1 MDSNLPAKIGK
12 YDVMEV
18 IGRGG
23 MGVVYKANDPHLDR
37 IVAIKMITSGFA
49 ENPAQ
54 LKRFFVE
61 AKSLA
66 SLVHPNIV
74 TVYDLGDFNGNPYL
88 VMQYLEGED
97 LDSVLASRRSLSLLD
112 KMNIIIQMCE
122 GLSYAHRRNVV
133 HRDIKPANIM
143 LAADGVIK
151 IFDFGIAKVGDQSV
165 TKSASQIVG
174 TLYYMSPE
182 QVNGHPVDGRT
193 DLFSTGVV
201 LYQLVTGH
209 LPFEGE
215 STTTTLLKITRE
227 PPPPLANFL
236 SVYPPE
242 LEAILLRALAKDRD
256 DRYQSADEFA
266 LDLRQLQGHL
276 KQDLIARN
284 MEEVALLIERSDL
297 QKAKERLVQVL
308 RIDQQNTKANQLL
321 REVQVRIQREEV
333 DAQVA
338 GLRERAAE
346 ALAHEQFQA
355 AQEALDR
362 ALVLDK
368 NNADLLS
375 LREEVRQASV
385 RAEKLHAALKSAEAA
400 HSEGQ
405 LDAAK
410 QAVEEALALAP
421 DDSHAKALYRLIHRE
436 WVERSRQKQL
446 GNYVAAARQE
456 IAARRFTAALEILQQ
471 AQTLDPDAPQVQALL
486 ESAVTGQT
494 QERRRREVE
503 AISRRIEDAL
513 NADDYRTACREA
525 SEGLGRFPGDRNL
538 LKLQGLAEKQKQAAE
553 RKQFVD
559 EKLAQARQMLQ
570 EKRNQELLVAL
581 ESTLA
586 EIGPEPRLESLL
598 SVVKENLERER
609 VEEQKAECLKKAT
622 DLLQN
627 QEYDEAIVLLEAGA
641 KDMADDP
648 EVAEMLERIRG
659 ERSDLVKAAIK
670 RSQQESSLDLRYR
683 ILEEALAK
691 TPNEPELQEQL
702 DGVQWLGRLIASIAN
717 EARSLEQAHQ
727 YDQALAKWESLR
739 STYSHYP
746 ELDGI
751 IDRVTRFRDQAKAD
765 ARSVWIGK
773 IESAL
778 MACDYAKASTTLTDA
793 EQEFP
798 WDSDLMDFRQ
808 KIEVGAKLRGKAEKA
823 LNEGRKL
830 LANEQWEQ
838 GADAIVRACQT
849 APEDRVIQEQGQSEL
864 MAQSKAVI
872 PRNWRAAES
881 LLARL
886 AQLHPDFAVPQELKA
901 RIAEL
906 KREETLKDAL
916 NAAKKKQLS
925 GDLRG
930 AVKALQEALA
940 SYPGETQLL
949 SMRDSLQEQIRQAEE
964 KERQERARAEKEAFV
979 AQVLQRAEQERS
991 LDSRIR
997 ILEGG
1002 LREQPG
1008 EGRMQQRLEQT
1019 RDLSRRVSA
1028 LAEDA
1033 RSLERERKYA
1043 QALAKWESLRAVFRD
1058 YPDVDRELE
1067 RVKTLQQRLLAE
1079 ARGNLAR
1086 QLKAALDAWDFDA
1099 AEPLLAEA
1107 KREFP
1112 GDKEFTAI
1120 EAKVRDGAD
1129 RRAKAMKQLR
1139 EAQKAAEKAKW
1150 PKAAESFRLAYES
1163 ASSDPVVSDA
1173 SFRGLF
1179 EASQAAL
1186 RDDPDAAEMLLNESQ
1201 RVNQQSSEIAPLY
1214 ANIQAQK
1221 RARAVDECSTAAKR
1235 IWTAGDLE
1243 GAFRELDRGLAKYPD
1258 ETRLLQQRKDIEDEA
1273 RSLAEKKRVVRDQRQ
1288 RRAPTQPLQSTDADD
1303 QLQQTQDR
1311 PASAGRRDAPTAPPV
1326 PWPQKTEIVAR
1337 PAPSIQETMNIP
1349 ANDISEMTTTGIPS
1363 PAPGRTEVV
1372 PTMPERTEVVPTTFD
1387 DSLRTMMIDPTGER
1401 NAELRVI
1408 EKELVVFLGPLARV
1422 VVKRAAAKTTDSDE
1436 LWRIVAKSLERES
1449 DRDAFLARRDAL
1461 HLKGHKPPAAP
1472 PLPAAPLA
1480 TAINPVSAFGITPE
1494 AIDHA
1499 ARALATHV
1507 GPISGVLAKKA
1518 AQRAD
1523 SLRSFYVLLSE
1534 HVQNGKDRRRF
1545 LREAGFPDA

>member
-12 YDVMEV
+12 YDVIEV

-74 TVYDLGDFNGNPYL
+74 TVYDLGDFDGNPYL

-97 LDSVLASRRSLSLLD
+97 LDTVLVSRRSLSLLD
-112 KMNIIIQMCE
+112 KMNIITQMCE

-143 LAADGVIK
+143 LASDGVIK
-151 IFDFGIAKVGDQSV
+151 IFDFGIAKVGDPSA
-165 TKSASQIVG
+165 TKSASQIMG

-182 QVNGHPVDGRT
+182 QVNGRPVDWRS

-242 LEAILLRALAKDRD
+242 LEAILQRALAKDRE

-276 KQDLIARN
+276 KQELIARN
-284 MEEVALLIERSDL
+284 MEEVALLMERSDL

-321 REVQVRIQREEV
+321 RELQVRMQREEV
-333 DAQVA
+333 DGQVA
-338 GLRERAAE
+338 MLRERAAE
-346 ALAHEQFQA
+346 ALEHDQFQA
-355 AQEALDR
+355 AQEAVDR

-368 NNADLLS
+368 NNTDLQN

-385 RAEKLHAALKSAEAA
+385 RAEKLHIALKCAEAA
-400 HSEGQ
+400 HNEGR
-405 LDAAK
+405 LDEAK

-421 DDSHAKALYRLIHRE
+421 DDSHAKGLYRLIHRE
-436 WVERSRQKQL
+436 WVERSRQKQME
-446 GNYVAAARQE
+446 NFVAAARQE

-494 QERRRREVE
+494 QERRRREIE

-525 SEGLGRFPGDRNL
+525 SDGLGRFPGDRSL
-538 LKLQGLAEKQKQAAE
+538 LKLQALAEKQRQAAE

-570 EKRNQELLVAL
+570 EKRNNELLVSL
-581 ESTLA
+581 EATLA

-598 SVVKENLERER
+598 SLVKENLERER
-609 VEEQKAECLKKAT
+609 IEQQKSECLRKAT

-627 QEYDEAIVLLEAGA
+627 QEYDEAIAMLEASA
-641 KDMADDP
+641 KDSPDDP
-648 EVAEMLERIRG
+648 EIAELLERIRA
-659 ERSDLVKAAIK
+659 ERSDLVKGAIK

-717 EARSLEQAHQ
+717 EARTLEQSHQ

-751 IDRVTRFRDQAKAD
+751 IDRVTRLRDEAKAD
-765 ARSVWIGK
+765 ARSVWISK
-773 IESAL
+773 IQSAL
-778 MACDYAKASTTLTDA
+778 IACDYAQAITALAEA
-793 EQEFP
+793 EQDFP
-798 WDSDLMDFRQ
+798 WDSDFMEFRQ
-808 KIEVGAKLRGKAEKA
+808 KAEVGAKLRAKAEKA

-838 GADAIVRACQT
+838 GADAVVRACQS
-849 APEDRVIQEQGQSEL
+849 AREDRVIQEQGQTEL
-864 MAQSKAVI
+864 VAQSKAVLQ
-872 PRNWRAAES
+872 RNWRAAES

-886 AQLHPDFAVPQELKA
+886 AQLHPDFAVPKELQA

-906 KREETLKDAL
+906 RREETLKDAL
-916 NAAKKKQLS
+916 SAAKKKQLS

-930 AVKALQEALA
+930 AVKAVQEALA
-940 SYPGETQLL
+940 SYPDETRLL
-949 SMRDSLQEQIRQAEE
+949 SLRNSLEEQIRQAEE

-979 AQVLQRAEQERS
+979 AGVLQRAEQERS
-991 LDSRIR
+991 LDSRVR
-997 ILEGG
+997 ILEAG

-1008 EGRMQQRLEQT
+1008 ESRIQQRLEQA
-1019 RDLSRRVSA
+1019 RDLSRKVTS

-1067 RVKTLQQRLLAE
+1067 RVKTLQQRVLAE
-1079 ARGNLAR
+1079 NRGNLAR
-1086 QLKAALDAWDFDA
+1086 QLRAALDACDFEA

-1112 GDKEFTAI
+1112 GDKEFAAM
-1120 EAKVRDGAD
+1120 EAKVNDGVE
-1129 RRAKAMKQLR
+1129 RRARAMKHLR

-1150 PKAAESFRLAYES
+1150 SKAAESFRLANES
-1163 ASSDPVVSDA
+1163 VSADIVVNDA
-1173 SFRGLF
+1173 TFRGLF
-1179 EASQAAL
+1179 EASRAAL
-1186 RDDPDAAEMLLNESQ
+1186 RDDPDAAEMLLNEAQ

-1221 RARAVDECSTAAKR
+1221 RARGVEECSNAAKR

-1243 GAFRELDRGLAKYPD
+1243 GAFRELDRGLGKYPD
-1258 ETRLLQQRKDIEDEA
+1258 EARLLRQRKDIEDEA
-1273 RSLAEKKRVVRDQRQ
+1273 RALAEKKRVVRAPGP
-1288 RRAPTQPLQSTDADD
+1288 RRAPTQPLQSTSPDEQPQPA
-1303 QLQQTQDR
+1303 QDR
-1311 PASAGRRDAPTAPPV
+1311 PASVSGREVPTAPPV
-1326 PWPQKTEIVAR
+1326 PWPQNTEVVASSNPPLEKTMR
-1337 PAPSIQETMNIP
+1337 PP
-1349 ANDISEMTTTGIPS
+1349 ASNAAEMTTIDMPS
-1363 PAPGRTEVV
+1363 PGPQ
-1372 PTMPERTEVVPTTFD
+1372 RTEVVPTTFD

-1401 NAELRVI
+1401 SAELHAI

-1436 LWRIVAKSLERES
+1436 LWRILAKSLERES
-1449 DRDAFLARRDAL
+1449 DRDAFLARREAF
-1461 HLKGHKPPAAP
+1461 HRKGYKPPAAP
-1472 PLPAAPLA
+1472 PLPAAPLT
-1480 TAINPVSAFGITPE
+1480 TAINPASALGITPE

-1545 LREAGFPDA
+1545 LRDAGFPDA